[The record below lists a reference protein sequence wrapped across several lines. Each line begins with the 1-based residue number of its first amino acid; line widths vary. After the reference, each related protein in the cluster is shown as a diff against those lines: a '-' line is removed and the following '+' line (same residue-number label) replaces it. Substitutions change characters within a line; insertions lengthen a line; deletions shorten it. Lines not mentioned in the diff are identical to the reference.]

1 MTEND
6 YRKISNK
13 IRKYKYGEQIVRKLN
28 LFSTSVVYII
38 YILVVAFMII
48 TKECDVIRIVAVTAV
63 SFIGVSYFRKKFDT
77 PRPYTVYNYE
87 PIIKKEKEGNSF
99 PSRHVFSAFVIATTF
114 IYANLELGIC
124 LFAISCLIAVLRV
137 IGGVHFPKDVIVGA
151 ITGSI
156 CGVLGS
162 LLFIAI
168 R

>member
-48 TKECDVIRIVAVTAV
+48 TKECDVIRIV
-63 SFIGVSYFRKKFDT
+63 SFIGVSYFRKKFDS

-124 LFAISCLIAVLRV
+124 LFVISCMIAVLRV

>member
-6 YRKISNK
+6 YIKISDR
-13 IRKYKYGEQIVRKLN
+13 IRKYKYGEKIIRQLN
-28 LFSTSVVYII
+28 LFSTSIVYII
-38 YILVVAFMII
+38 YILVVVFMII
-48 TKECDVIRIVAVTAV
+48 TKKYDVVRIVVVTAV
-63 SFIGVSYFRKKFDT
+63 SFVGVSYFRKKFDA

-114 IYANLELGIC
+114 IYYNLVLGVC
-124 LFAISCLIAVLRV
+124 LLVISCLIAMLRV
-137 IGGVHFPKDVIVGA
+137 IGGVHFPKDVITGA

-156 CGVLGS
+156 CGVMGS
-162 LLFIAI
+162 LIFINL

>member
-38 YILVVAFMII
+38 YILVVVFMII

-63 SFIGVSYFRKKFDT
+63 SFIGVSYFRKKFDA

-99 PSRHVFSAFVIATTF
+99 PSRHVFSAFVIA
-114 IYANLELGIC
+114 ANLELGIC

>member
-63 SFIGVSYFRKKFDT
+63 SFIGVSYFRKKFDS

-87 PIIKKEKEGNSF
+87 PIIKKEKK
-99 PSRHVFSAFVIATTF
+99 
-114 IYANLELGIC
+114 GI
-124 LFAISCLIAVLRV
+124 
-137 IGGVHFPKDVIVGA
+137 HFQAD
-151 ITGSI
+151 TYFQ
-156 CGVLGS
+156 
-162 LLFIAI
+162 LLL
-168 R
+168 

>member
-38 YILVVAFMII
+38 YILVVVFMII

-63 SFIGVSYFRKKFDT
+63 SFIGVSYFRKKFDA

-137 IGGVHFPKDVIVGA
+137 IGGVHFPKGCNRRSDYRKYMWG
-151 ITGSI
+151 
-156 CGVLGS
+156 LGS

>member
-48 TKECDVIRIVAVTAV
+48 TKECDV
-63 SFIGVSYFRKKFDT
+63 GVSYFRKKFDS

-124 LFAISCLIAVLRV
+124 LFVISCMIAVLRV